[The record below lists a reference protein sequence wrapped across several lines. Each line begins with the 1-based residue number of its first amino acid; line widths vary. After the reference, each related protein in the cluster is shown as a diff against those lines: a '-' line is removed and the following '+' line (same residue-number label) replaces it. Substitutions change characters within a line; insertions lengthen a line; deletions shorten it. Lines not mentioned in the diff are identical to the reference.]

1 MRKGCGTGAKIV
13 TDPAGGREALHTVS
27 LGVTRTSLVG
37 EKDQSEV
44 GRQGREGVN

>member
-13 TDPAGGREALHTVS
+13 TDPAVGEGAHTVS